1 MIGLVALAV
10 GVVGLVAPRVADADA
25 AQPSASAAAQPSDP
39 AAADGAIQ
47 TTQTYGQYS
56 LMFEKAAGQYFAGG
70 TAAGQWA
77 WTPLNA
83 TESDISWGD
92 PKTWPPKSAEHFI
105 HDGAWVLLDGYNNG
119 AGRPLTQIQR
129 VTSETQGDAN
139 CNNRQTIPSSG
150 GRQHYVKWNIPAAGY
165 CLDATGT
172 IKPPNGSTTVHFR
185 HLQKWLPPHPC
196 SNQYVSG
203 RTCITQF
210 EQWWDDNQH
219 PYSLQLS
226 RTLEIAKGL
235 GPAFTNRTTVP
246 VNWNAD
252 GRYYWHY

>member
-1 MIGLVALAV
+1 MKRLAFVIGLSAVLTTTVA
-10 GVVGLVAPRVADADA
+10 VVDPRSSDA
-25 AQPSASAAAQPSDP
+25 ATETYAQY
-39 AAADGAIQ
+39 
-47 TTQTYGQYS
+47 T

-77 WTPLNA
+77 WTPLSA

-92 PKTWPPKSAEHFI
+92 PKAWPPKSAEHFI
-105 HDGAWVLLDGYNNG
+105 HDGDWVLLDGYNDG

-129 VTSETQGDAN
+129 VTTETIGDAN
-139 CNNRQTIPSSG
+139 CGNMQPIPTDG
-150 GRQHYVKWNIPAAGY
+150 GRQHYVKWAIPTTGY

-172 IKPPNGSTTVHFR
+172 IKPPNGATTVTFR

-196 SNQYVSG
+196 TNPYYKAQ
-203 RTCITQF
+203 TCVTQS

-219 PYSLQLS
+219 PYALQLA
-226 RTLEIAKGL
+226 RTVELAKGL
-235 GPAFTNRTTVP
+235 GMAFTNRTTVP
-246 VNWNAD
+246 LAWNAD